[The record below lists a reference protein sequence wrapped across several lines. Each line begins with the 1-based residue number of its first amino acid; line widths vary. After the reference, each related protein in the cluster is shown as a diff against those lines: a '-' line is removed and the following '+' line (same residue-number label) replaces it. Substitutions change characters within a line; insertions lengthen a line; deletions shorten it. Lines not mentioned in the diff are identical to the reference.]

1 MNHTLKEKIV
11 AISLAATLLFG
22 QVAPV
27 IAAEL
32 PTAPTPPAP
41 PTAPSAPQDNTTPPT
56 APTAPTAPVAPT
68 APTPP
73 SSPNDNNDSE
83 NQQEDEPEEEEDNDN
98 YNQQAENKEP
108 REPQTSAGST
118 ETASNTQSA
127 AATGSSTEEGTGGV
141 SNDGNSGEILV
152 ETGDATNDGNINAQ
166 ANMNVGSAGACCD
179 GQSVSIIN
187 DGNGSGSTNNGS
199 ATIDNNSFTLQD
211 NSAVI
216 TNDMTQSTT
225 TGENSASNNV
235 GSSEIKTGDALTT
248 GTIMTGANTNVAVAE
263 FNVIDDYTGDIILDF
278 GTGCIANC
286 GDGDYL
292 VKNIGN
298 GSDSTNNGSI
308 DSTDSDTTYQL
319 NDAAVIN
326 NMNLSSD
333 SGNNT
338 ASRNTG
344 GDNSIETGDATTVGN
359 VLTFVNNNLAGN
371 VVFGVVNIVGN
382 LVGDIILPESALAS
396 LCGGCVPTN
405 ILAGSTGNG
414 SDSTNITDITL
425 DDTDNTFQFNDAV
438 IENNLILNAQTGN
451 NDTNRNTGG
460 DMLIETG
467 DSDIDVQVLNIAN
480 SNIVSDQVWWL
491 VIVNEAGNWVGKLF
505 GAPAGSN
512 YAGSSGTQFAEGEN
526 GEITAINSGNG
537 SGSTNNASVNQ
548 SSNSTLVQ
556 SNDAHVVNN
565 IDLSANTGGN
575 EVSNNTGGNSSVKT
589 GDAKVVANLVNFVN
603 NNIVGNGRLVVTF
616 VNVIGSWMGD
626 FLTPGAKK
634 DTDEAVAAATDDS
647 GDTSDQGGRGG
658 DTNDTQSS
666 TQNQSTSAGA
676 KTASAALA
684 SNGTGGSTGGT
695 QGGTGATN
703 NGGSTGGNAATVA
716 GTNVVVAGIQN
727 ADVLTAKDA
736 KKKLTIN
743 LAWLL
748 LAIPLMG
755 ITYIVRKTKIHLLP
769 RR

>member
-1 MNHTLKEKIV
+1 MKHSLKEKII
-11 AISLAATLLFG
+11 ALTLTATLLFG
-22 QVAPV
+22 NVASV
-27 IAAEL
+27 IAAE
-32 PTAPTPPAP
+32 PPTPPAP
-41 PTAPSAPQDNTTPPT
+41 PTAPSAPTPPSTPTNDAVKPVEPT
-56 APTAPTAPVAPT
+56 AP
-68 APTPP
+68 
-73 SSPNDNNDSE
+73 SSPDDTNTNSDEDAAE
-83 NQQEDEPEEEEDNDN
+83 DQQEEDNDN
-98 YNQQAENKEP
+98 YNQQAENKPKET
-108 REPQTSAGST
+108 QSTSSTGISGSGSDTQNATAGST
-118 ETASNTQSA
+118 D
-127 AATGSSTEEGTGGV
+127 STDEGTGGV
-141 SNDGNSGEILV
+141 SNNGNSGETLV
-152 ETGDATNDGNINAQ
+152 ETGDATSDGNINTQ
-166 ANMNVGSAGACCD
+166 ANTNVGSAGACCD
-179 GQSVSIIN
+179 GQSVGIIN
-187 DGNGSGSTNNGS
+187 DGNGSESTNNGS

-225 TGENSASNNV
+225 TGKNSASNNV

-298 GSDSTNNGSI
+298 GSDSTNKGSI
-308 DSTDSDTTYQL
+308 DATNNDTTYQL

-326 NMNLSSD
+326 NMDLFSD

-371 VVFGVVNIVGN
+371 IVFGVVNIVGN

-405 ILAGSTGNG
+405 ILASNTGNG

-451 NDTNRNTGG
+451 NSANRNTGG

-467 DSDIDVQVLNIAN
+467 DSNVDVQVLNIAN

-512 YAGSSGTQFAEGEN
+512 YAGSSGTQFAENEN

-537 SGSTNNASVNQ
+537 SGSTNSGSINQ
-548 SSNSTLVQ
+548 TNNTTLVQ

-634 DTDEAVAAATDDS
+634 ETSPTVASSADDTGES
-647 GDTSDQGGRGG
+647 GDTSDDQGRGG
-658 DTNDTQSS
+658 QTNDTQST
-666 TQNQSTSAGA
+666 TQNQATAGA
-676 KTASAALA
+676 NAGTTGST
-684 SNGTGGSTGGT
+684 NGTSGSTGGT
-695 QGGTGATN
+695 QGGTGTTN
-703 NGGSTGGNAATVA
+703 NGNGASDGSSAQTGTE
-716 GTNVVVAGIQN
+716 TNVVVAGIQN

-736 KKKLTIN
+736 KRKLTIN

-755 ITYIVRKTKIHLLP
+755 ITYIVRKTKTIRIRLLP